1 MKQSVRYILFI
12 ALILV
17 GFAPAVRAAQ
27 AADFPAP
34 ATEAPAMTPELPA
47 IGPDGISL
55 DEITISAKGNQIRVQ
70 NADGQTLDVYN
81 ITGVKVASHRL
92 DSDDKTITL
101 NVARGIYIIKVGK
114 VARRVN
120 IL

>member
-1 MKQSVRYILFI
+1 MKRSIRYILFI
-12 ALILV
+12 ALTLA
-17 GFAPAVRAAQ
+17 GFAPALHAAE
-27 AADFPAP
+27 
-34 ATEAPAMTPELPA
+34 ATEAPAFVAASPAMAPELPA
-47 IGPDGISL
+47 PDGISL

-70 NADGQTLDVYN
+70 NAEGQTLDVYN

-101 NVARGIYIIKVGK
+101 NVARGIYIVKVGK